1 MKTRNQCYKTFWASK
16 LKAQKCLLMCKWR
29 QISRVMCR
37 YGANNKLFWCAV
49 SLGQKSNRVLVAEV
63 TVSCSHVRR
72 ATLKMQTS
80 WDVSSHATR
89 TSSRRCCAQT
99 TKWSTQESFG
109 RTSRSGRMG
118 WIRFTRSSG
127 RPLAPETTP
136 RRSEN
141 TFPDSIT
148 SLSTNC
154 PNFGSPLHPNLL
166 TQQIIWSMYVS

>member
-37 YGANNKLFWCAV
+37 YGANNKLFW
-49 SLGQKSNRVLVAEV
+49 
-63 TVSCSHVRR
+63 R

-109 RTSRSGRMG
+109 RTSRSGRLG